1 MKKAM
6 HLLEAIGYIQDEYI
20 TDAHQDNM
28 ERVNPHKKIMLIA
41 FIAAIFLLLAGCAAF
56 AWHWYTVYFTQIRQA
71 PLSES
76 QMEYINENTQEHP
89 FSQTYDG
96 YTVELKSTI
105 SESHFAYVTF
115 GVTAPDGVDLSPVLD
130 PTTEERLSLQGLFAA
145 TTETGFPANISY
157 DVVDDGD
164 GKKNTLNV
172 VLKID
177 PVDPHGETA
186 AFGPGILWTIEF
198 SGIEK
203 WGYNREYEQ
212 ELLSTKYAG
221 QADYILDSEE
231 SNLVHPHTILA
242 TGNWKYEIELES
254 ADSETIELLS
264 APVSTKVLVVRIGA
278 SEYET
283 AESVEEITLTSIQ
296 LGPLSATI
304 AFEKPEPIEQFDCVY
319 INADQFGDA
328 QLGGDEEKA
337 IFLVMKDGTKVY
349 FHQTDGAKEEALLS
363 ADSPIA
369 LKEAAYL
376 QLSDGT
382 KLDISDSQ

>member
-1 MKKAM
+1 MNKAM
-6 HLLEAIGYIQDEYI
+6 HLLEAIGYIRDEYI
-20 TDAHQDNM
+20 IDAHQDNT
-28 ERVNPHKKIMLIA
+28 ERVNPHKKIMLLA
-41 FIAAIFLLLAGCAAF
+41 LIAAILLMLAGCATL

-71 PLSES
+71 PLSDS
-76 QMEYINENTQEHP
+76 QIEYINENIQEHQLR
-89 FSQTYDG
+89 QTYDG

-105 SESHFAYVTF
+105 SESHVTYVTF
-115 GVTAPDGVDLSPVLD
+115 GVTAPDSVDLSSVLD
-130 PTTEERLSLQGLFAA
+130 PATGERLSFQGLLA
-145 TTETGFPANISY
+145 TTAENHFPANISY
-157 DVVDDGD
+157 DVADDGD

-172 VLKID
+172 VLKLD
-177 PVDPHGETA
+177 PVGPHGEAVT
-186 AFGPGILWTIEF
+186 FGPGIKWTIAF
-198 SGIEK
+198 LGIEK

-221 QADYILDSEE
+221 QVDYILDSEE
-231 SNLVHPHTILA
+231 ANLVHPHTILA

-283 AESVEEITLTSIQ
+283 EESVEDVTLTSVQ
-296 LGPLSATI
+296 LGPLGATI
-304 AFEKPEPIEQFDCVY
+304 AFAKPEPLEKFDCIY
-319 INADQFGDA
+319 INANQFGDA
-328 QLGGDEEKA
+328 QMREGEEKD

-349 FHQTDGAKEEALLS
+349 FYQTDGGKEEAFLS

-382 KLDISDSQ
+382 KLDISSLQ